1 MKIIT
6 SSVSVKTNPIFK
18 LGPQPSADPAHTNHA
33 PRATS
38 HGAKR
43 MILQNK
49 PNFLKTKMNL
59 NIFSERR
66 YENKSPIPSLRK
78 QTQSNPIFSWCR
90 VWSFGFGA
98 WNLFGVLDLVLGIL
112 LLGDCT
118 PESRATI
125 MQNKPNFGRMKN
137 EPNPLFRKD
146 LRRKIPLPPTRKTN
160 PIQTQSNRS
169 EAQIPTG
176 ELLGP
181 LKPGT
186 RIAP

>member
-1 MKIIT
+1 M
-6 SSVSVKTNPIFK
+6 
-18 LGPQPSADPAHTNHA
+18 
-33 PRATS
+33 
-38 HGAKR
+38 
-43 MILQNK
+43 QNK
-49 PNFLKTKMNL
+49 PNFPKTKMNL
-59 NIFSERR
+59 NICSERN

-78 QTQSNPIFSWCR
+78 QSQSNPIFSCCR

-98 WNLFGVLDLVLGIL
+98 LNLFGILDLVLGIL